1 MSGPVANAW
10 VRPLTA
16 LAASNGQSDPALR
29 DTAARSRNTETSE
42 NGTQVP
48 ASPCNAKKSKGTPAP
63 PPTNP
68 WKKVAPSQTPT
79 TIADDAVKKT
89 PAVKSWP
96 ALGESVKDP
105 QQKAASAV
113 AAGGPAKP
121 TEKSSMGK
129 TGKKDKWVPF
139 EEELPLHS
147 RRNEEGSRNR
157 RDRPRREQ
165 RGSRHNSSQSAA
177 NGGSA
182 ARAEYGNNGYPAPH
196 FPTFQPDS
204 SAAGFYPAQ
213 PAYHAFAPSYPPMG
227 MLDPNMRVHPSV
239 GVPPMA
245 MTDPAALSAAIQYQV
260 EYYLSIDNLLRD
272 LYLRGHMD
280 MGGWVPLSHLAT
292 FKRLSTLS
300 TNIAEIAACLTS
312 SVELEVK
319 DGAYVRRR
327 EDWQQFLPV
336 VPRDPAAAAHPP
348 SPSSSTGSTT
358 FNVMARAF
366 VPGR

>member
-1 MSGPVANAW
+1 M
-10 VRPLTA
+10 
-16 LAASNGQSDPALR
+16 
-29 DTAARSRNTETSE
+29 
-42 NGTQVP
+42 
-48 ASPCNAKKSKGTPAP
+48 
-63 PPTNP
+63 
-68 WKKVAPSQTPT
+68 
-79 TIADDAVKKT
+79 
-89 PAVKSWP
+89 
-96 ALGESVKDP
+96 
-105 QQKAASAV
+105 
-113 AAGGPAKP
+113 
-121 TEKSSMGK
+121 
-129 TGKKDKWVPF
+129 
-139 EEELPLHS
+139 
-147 RRNEEGSRNR
+147 
-157 RDRPRREQ
+157 REQ
-165 RGSRHNSSQSAA
+165 QLTRVCCELAGAA

-312 SVELEVK
+312 SVEVSTRTRNPTR
-319 DGAYVRRR
+319 V
-327 EDWQQFLPV
+327 LPLLLIHTPGYSPWSKV
-336 VPRDPAAAAHPP
+336 QSVTYRPP
-348 SPSSSTGSTT
+348 LKGQIDNRLCQSWLLSC
-358 FNVMARAF
+358 AI
-366 VPGR
+366 